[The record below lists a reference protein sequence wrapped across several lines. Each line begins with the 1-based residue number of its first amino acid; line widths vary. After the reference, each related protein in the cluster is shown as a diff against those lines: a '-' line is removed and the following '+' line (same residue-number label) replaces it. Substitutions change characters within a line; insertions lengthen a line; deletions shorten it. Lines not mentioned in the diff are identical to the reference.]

1 MTNENP
7 NSLTPEQ
14 AQQVM
19 PLVGINVVNNQV
31 QVNFK
36 DGTTDYEV
44 LGLLEI
50 AKQLVISRYKAV

>member
-1 MTNENP
+1 MTNENTNP
-7 NSLTPEQ
+7 LTPEQ
-14 AQQVM
+14 SQQMM

>member
-1 MTNENP
+1 MTNENTTP
-7 NSLTPEQ
+7 LTIEQ
-14 AQQVM
+14 SQQIM